1 MMLKQGGIDQQPMEQ
16 AQYSQVPVS
25 EKNNTQTNNI
35 AKDLLPVRLSLSR
48 RYIRVTTLLRHSF
61 FSLFPLGKL
70 KELEYTCHNQN
81 KTPYKMQ
88 KELLNKTAHQG
99 KPIKNFTKTFCT
111 KQIV

>member
-35 AKDLLPVRLSLSR
+35 AKDLLSVRLSLSR

-61 FSLFPLGKL
+61 FSLSPLGKL

-81 KTPYKMQ
+81 KTSYNM
-88 KELLNKTAHQG
+88 
-99 KPIKNFTKTFCT
+99 
-111 KQIV
+111 